1 MSTFPPIPPPP
12 GFDKLSKEEQIRY
25 IQQLWDLITTS
36 PDEVP
41 VPQWHLDIVRDRIA
55 SCDLEEVSPW
65 GEVKQ
70 RLLSK
75 YRDC

>member
-1 MSTFPPIPPPP
+1 MSIPPIAPPP
-12 GFDKLSKEEQIRY
+12 GFEKLSKSEQIRY
-25 IQQLWDLITTS
+25 VQQWDLITAS

-41 VPQWHLDIVRDRIA
+41 VPQWHLDVVRDRIA
-55 SCDLEEVSPW
+55 SYDLEQASHW